1 MACKAGAQMRSLSKL
16 IVAFLVLLCLVTAP
30 GCGQKPSSKSADGKI
45 KIGFLVKQ
53 PEEMWFRNEWA
64 FAQQCADRYGFELK
78 TIGTPDGEKVLSAI
92 DNLAAQGA
100 QGFVICTPNVKLGP
114 SIVAKAKANNMKV
127 FSVDDEFIGSDGKPM
142 TEVPFMGISGRAIGK
157 LVGKGLYDEFKKRG
171 WDIKDTAAVG
181 ITYDELDTARDRTEG
196 AIEALVAAGFP
207 KDKIYTSAERTT
219 DVPGAN
225 DAGNIVLTQHAKVKK
240 WLVFSMND
248 EGVLGVIRA
257 MEQVNIPVENV
268 IGIGIGGSSCL
279 VEFQKKKPT
288 GFYATALISPKQHGY
303 ETTEQLYKWIKDGT
317 KPPMHVLTGAVLINR
332 QTYAKVMKEQG
343 LL

>member
-1 MACKAGAQMRSLSKL
+1 MRLSCRL
-16 IVAFLVLLCLVTAP
+16 MSICLALFPLFSVL
-30 GCGQKPSSKSADGKI
+30 GCGAKSTSSKSGERI

-53 PEEMWFRNEWA
+53 PEEVWFRNEWR
-64 FAQQCADRYGFELK
+64 FARECADKYGFEVK

-127 FSVDDEFIGSDGKPM
+127 FSVDDEFIGPDGKPM
-142 TEVPFMGISGRAIGK
+142 TDVPYMGISARVIGNM
-157 LVGKGLYDEFKKRG
+157 VGKALYKEFKKRG
-171 WDIKDTAAVG
+171 WDIKETAACG
-181 ITYDELDTARDRTEG
+181 ITYDELDTARERTEG

-207 KDKIYTSAERTT
+207 RNRIYKSAEKTT

-225 DAGNIVLTQHAKVKK
+225 DAGNIVLTQHPEVKK

-248 EGVLGVIRA
+248 EGVLGAVRA
-257 MEQVNIPVENV
+257 MEQVNIPVEN
-268 IGIGIGGSSCL
+268 ICGIGIGGSSCL
-279 VEFQKKKPT
+279 VEFEKAKPT
-288 GFYATALISPKQHGY
+288 GFYATILISPKRHGY
-303 ETTEQLYKWIKDGT
+303 ETTEMLYKWIKDGT
-317 KPPMHVLTGAVLINR
+317 KPGQKTLTAGILITR
-332 QTYAKVMKEQG
+332 QTYSKIMKEQG

>member
-1 MACKAGAQMRSLSKL
+1 MRPLSRL
-16 IVAFLVLLCLVTAP
+16 LVILFALMCLFVASGCGKKSPRSAP
-30 GCGQKPSSKSADGKI
+30 GGKI

-53 PEEMWFRNEWA
+53 PEEVWFRNEWQ
-64 FAQQCADRYGFELK
+64 FAKQCADKYGFELK
-78 TIGTPDGEKVLSAI
+78 TIGAPDGEKVLSAI

-114 SIVAKAKANNMKV
+114 SIVAKAKANDMKV

-142 TEVPFMGISGRAIGK
+142 TDVPYMGISARAIGNA
-157 LVGKGLYDEFKKRG
+157 VGKGLYDEFAKRG
-171 WDIKDTAAVG
+171 WDIKDTAACG
-181 ITYDELDTARDRTEG
+181 ITYDELDTARERTEG

-207 KDKIYTSAERTT
+207 RDKIYKSAERTT

-225 DAGNIVLTQHAKVKK
+225 DAGNIVLTQHPNVRK

-248 EGVLGVIRA
+248 EGVLGAVRA
-257 MEQVNIPVENV
+257 MEQMNIPAQNV

-279 VEFQKKKPT
+279 VEFQKAKPT
-288 GFYATALISPKQHGY
+288 GFFATVLISPKRHGY
-303 ETTEQLYKWIKDGT
+303 ETTEYLYKWIKDGT
-317 KPPMHVLTGAVLINR
+317 KPPMKTLTSGILITR
-332 QTYAKVMKEQG
+332 QTYKKIMTEQG

>member
-1 MACKAGAQMRSLSKL
+1 MRSYAKL
-16 IVAFLVLLCLVTAP
+16 CIIPLAALCIASIA
-30 GCGQKPSSKSADGKI
+30 GCGQKPRTGAAGEDI
-45 KIGFLVKQ
+45 KIGFLVKM
-53 PEEMWFRNEWA
+53 PEEVWFRNEWK
-64 FAQQCADRYGFELK
+64 FARQCADKYGFEVK

-114 SIVAKAKANNMKV
+114 SIVAKARANNMKV
-127 FSVDDEFIGSDGKPM
+127 FSVDDEFIGADGKPM
-142 TEVPFMGISGRAIGK
+142 KDVPYMGISARAIGNM
-157 LVGKGLYDEFKKRG
+157 VGQALYDEFKKRG

-181 ITYDELDTARDRTEG
+181 ITYDELDTARERTEG

-207 KDKIYTSAERTT
+207 RNKIYKSAEKTT

-225 DAGNIVLTQHAKVKK
+225 DAGNIVLTQHPEVKR

-248 EGVLGVIRA
+248 EGVLGAVRA

-268 IGIGIGGSSCL
+268 IGVGIGGSSCL
-279 VEFQKKKPT
+279 VEFEKPKPT
-288 GFYATALISPKQHGY
+288 GFYATVLISPKRHGY
-303 ETTEQLYKWIKDGT
+303 ETTEHLYKWIKDGT
-317 KPPMHVLTGAVLINR
+317 KPPMRTLTSGILITR
-332 QTYAKVMKEQG
+332 QTYGKIMKEQG

>member
-1 MACKAGAQMRSLSKL
+1 MFAASGCGEKSSS
-16 IVAFLVLLCLVTAP
+16 TAP
-30 GCGQKPSSKSADGKI
+30 GGKI

-53 PEEMWFRNEWA
+53 PEEVWFRNEWK
-64 FAQQCADRYGFELK
+64 FAQKCADKYGFELK

-114 SIVAKAKANNMKV
+114 SIVAKAKANNLKV

-142 TEVPFMGISGRAIGK
+142 TDVPYMGISGSAIGK
-157 LVGKGLYDEFKKRG
+157 MVGKGLYDEFKKRG

-181 ITYDELDTARDRTEG
+181 VTYDELDTARDRTEG

-207 KDKIYTSAERTT
+207 RNKIYTSAERTT

-225 DAGNIVLTQHAKVKK
+225 DAGNIVLTQHPQVKK

-248 EGVLGVIRA
+248 EGVLGVVRA

-268 IGIGIGGSSCL
+268 VGIGIGGSSCL

-317 KPPMHVLTGAVLINR
+317 KPPMRVLTGAILINR
-332 QTYAKVMKEQG
+332 QTYAKIMKEQG